1 MWWYGRVHREQ
12 AIVALIVAV
21 VVIARVA
28 SFAYFSSL
36 AAGNPDANPYPVVAG
51 DSVHYAQWGNNLL
64 TLHAYQETPGEP
76 LRAAPPGYPA
86 LLAGIKFV
94 TGSMTP
100 VVILQILLASLASV
114 LIYRMAR
121 TFTPLEA
128 KPLTGLIPA
137 PYALLPA
144 LVYALDPMTV
154 FSDSAIMTDGIFSA
168 LLVCTVYVAFFQSR
182 VRGPVRWGLVGL
194 LLGGLTMIRP
204 IAEFLVVVFPAMYL
218 LREWLAVRQS
228 NPMSDVRVDGAR
240 WKATVAC
247 IAGFVLVV
255 TPWMIRNHTHF
266 GSYEISPLGGHNLLT
281 FSVRGF
287 LAWRVLGETEQPLPA
302 ILVLR
307 HANDPVFS
315 AVDATIA
322 KDLAA
327 ITPQGEDTQSYEG
340 QLAVRYILHDP
351 IGYAYFHAVN
361 TIPFFL
367 SSSIAF
373 YGQLAEQVRD
383 NQGFYAPTMLSLFD
397 ALGRMRHPESLASF
411 TAAVLDAAP
420 ILLEMMFWMLVSL
433 LALIAL
439 ILRRRDFSILLFVVL
454 VAYFAALTG
463 PMAMARYRVPAEPYL
478 LILAVVGAY
487 EVVHRLKNAWHER
500 TNIRTSAGS

>member
-1 MWWYGRVHREQ
+1 MSLYGRVSREE
-12 AIVALIVAV
+12 AVIALIVAV

-28 SFAYFSSL
+28 SFAHFSSL

-51 DSVHYAQWGNNLL
+51 DSVHYTQWGNNLL
-64 TLHAYQETPGEP
+64 TLHAYEETPGEP

-121 TFTPLEA
+121 TLVP
-128 KPLTGLIPA
+128 
-137 PYALLPA
+137 PYAAVVPA
-144 LVYALDPMTV
+144 LIYALDPMAV
-154 FSDSAIMTDGIFSA
+154 FSDSAIMTDGLFSA
-168 LLVCTVYVAFFQSR
+168 LFVCTVYVAFFQSR
-182 VRGPVRWGLVGL
+182 VQGLVRWGLVGL
-194 LLGGLTMIRP
+194 LLGAITMIRP

-218 LREWLAVRQS
+218 LREWLAVSKS
-228 NPMSDVRVDGAR
+228 NPMQGTREDGAR
-240 WKATVAC
+240 WKAVGVCVA
-247 IAGFVLVV
+247 AFALVV

-287 LAWRVLGETEQPLPA
+287 LAWRALAETEQPLPA

-322 KDLAA
+322 KDIAA
-327 ITPQGEDTQSYEG
+327 LTPQGEDRQSYEG
-340 QLAVRYILHDP
+340 QLAAQYILRDP
-351 IGYAYFHAVN
+351 VRYAYFHAVN

-373 YGQLAEQVRD
+373 YGQLTEQVRD

-397 ALGRMRHPESLASF
+397 ALGRMRQAESLGSF
-411 TAAVLDAAP
+411 TAAALDAAP
-420 ILLEMMFWMLVSL
+420 IVGEMLFWALASL
-433 LALIAL
+433 LALLAL
-439 ILRRRDFSILLFVVL
+439 VFRRRDFTILLFVVL
-454 VAYFAALTG
+454 VAYFAVLTG

-478 LILAVVGAY
+478 LILAAVGLYA
-487 EVVHRLKNAWHER
+487 LMER
-500 TNIRTSAGS
+500 VKEKFRPSLSY

>member
-1 MWWYGRVHREQ
+1 MRAISSASKTTMAADIRSREPISRER
-12 AIVALIVAV
+12 AFIALIVAV

-100 VVILQILLASLASV
+100 VVILQILLASLASA

-121 TFTPLEA
+121 TFVSL
-128 KPLTGLIPA
+128 

-144 LVYALDPMTV
+144 LVYAIDPMVV
-154 FSDSAIMTDGIFSA
+154 FTDSAIMTDGLFSA
-168 LLVCTVYVAFFQSR
+168 LLVCTVYIAFFQSR
-182 VRGPVRWGLVGL
+182 VRGLVRWGLVGL
-194 LLGGLTMIRP
+194 LLGASTMIRP
-204 IAEFLVVVFPAMYL
+204 IAEFLVLVFPAMYL
-218 LREWLAVRQS
+218 LREW
-228 NPMSDVRVDGAR
+228 MSGMRVDGTR
-240 WKATVAC
+240 WKAIIFC
-247 IAGFVLVV
+247 LAGFVLVV

-287 LAWRVLGETEQPLPA
+287 LAWRALAETEQPLPA

-315 AVDATIA
+315 TVDATIA
-322 KDLAA
+322 KDIAA
-327 ITPQGEDTQSYEG
+327 LTPQGEDRQSYEG
-340 QLAVRYILHDP
+340 QLAAQYILRDP
-351 IGYAYFHAVN
+351 VRYAYFHAVN

-373 YGQLAEQVRD
+373 YGQLTEQVRD

-397 ALGRMRHPESLASF
+397 ALGRMRQAESLGSF
-411 TAAVLDAAP
+411 TAAALDAAP
-420 ILLEMMFWMLVSL
+420 IVGEMLFWALASL
-433 LALIAL
+433 LALLAL
-439 ILRRRDFSILLFVVL
+439 VFQI
-454 VAYFAALTG
+454 G
-463 PMAMARYRVPAEPYL
+463 
-478 LILAVVGAY
+478 
-487 EVVHRLKNAWHER
+487 
-500 TNIRTSAGS
+500 